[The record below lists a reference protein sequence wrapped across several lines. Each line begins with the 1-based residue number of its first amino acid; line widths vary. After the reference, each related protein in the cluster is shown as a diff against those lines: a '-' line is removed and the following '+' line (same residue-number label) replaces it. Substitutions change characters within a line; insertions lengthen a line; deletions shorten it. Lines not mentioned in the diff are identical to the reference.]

1 MDRKDKLQKS
11 LEKNLP
17 VVPEAQE
24 IKDKKD
30 IKDDYEFS
38 RRTYKDLINTGMGSL
53 DTLAELARESEHP
66 RAFEVLSRAIKDVA
80 DTTEKLMAL
89 QDSKKKLA
97 KEDEDKEKAKAIT
110 NNNLFVGSTT
120 DLQRMLLDHDKNI
133 IDAED

>member
-1 MDRKDKLQKS
+1 MDKKEKLQKS

-17 VVPEAQE
+17 VSADAQE
-24 IKDKKD
+24 RKDKKD

-38 RRTYKDLINTGMGSL
+38 RRTYKDLIQTGMGSL

-89 QDSKKKLA
+89 QADKKKLS
-97 KEDEDKEKAKAIT
+97 KDEEAEEKKRLVT
-110 NNNLFVGSTT
+110 NNNLFVGSTA
-120 DLQRMLLDHDKNI
+120 DLQKMILDKDF

>member
-1 MDRKDKLQKS
+1 MEKREKLQKS

-17 VVPEAQE
+17 VSADAQE
-24 IKDKKD
+24 RRDKKD

-89 QDSKKKLA
+89 QADKKKLS
-97 KEDEDKEKAKAIT
+97 KSEEEEKKAKAIT
-110 NNNLFVGSTT
+110 NNNLFVGSTA
-120 DLQRMLLDHDKNI
+120 DLQKMILDKDF